1 MSLICTAI
9 VKKTGIE
16 CTAKSKE
23 NTAFCG
29 RHTPKEP
36 IVIAPEDQC
45 TWVIYR
51 HSPGA
56 RQCDKRKIAGD
67 PHNECRTHHN
77 ARVVREQKRALR
89 RRKWEVLRMYGHD
102 IWTLIT
108 ESDNV
113 PDQRSRNLYF
123 WSILDVILQRV
134 PADQMVRLEDVE
146 HAAIEIV
153 GVPRFP
159 VTREA
164 RIARD
169 NQNIH
174 TREVSEQTNRNIELL
189 MLTPIVEGQPTI
201 QLMKDVWAKLYRAPG
216 VDVRLYDDIQRWYD
230 TETCRTFGDR
240 LYRKVL
246 DHLVARI
253 LLNEKVEIRVEL
265 WKRLQQECAEAFN
278 MCCDG
283 HINRLANVMVGFDAE
298 FRSPDVSK
306 NEYLGQKMSVI
317 SQIKNKEERMREARV
332 VLTDLNIG
340 QEEAA
345 PWLEALDDDEE

>member
-1 MSLICTAI
+1 MPLTCSGT
-9 VKKTGIE
+9 VKKTGIQ
-16 CTAKSKE
+16 CTAKSKK

-29 RHTPKEP
+29 RHTPKKP
-36 IVIAPEDQC
+36 VVIAPEDQC
-45 TWVIYR
+45 SWIIYR
-51 HSPGA
+51 GLA
-56 RQCDKRKIAGD
+56 TQRRCTKKKIADD

-77 ARVVREQKRALR
+77 ARVVKNAAREVR

-113 PDQRSRNLYF
+113 PDHRSRNMYF
-123 WSILDVILQRV
+123 WSILNLILERV
-134 PADQMVRLEDVE
+134 PVGQAVRIEDVE

-174 TREVSEQTNRNIELL
+174 TREVSEQTNRNIQLL
-189 MLTPIVEGQPTI
+189 MLTPIIEGQLTI
-201 QLMKDVWAKLYRAPG
+201 QLIKNVWDKLYKAPG
-216 VDVRLYDDIQRWYD
+216 VEARIYDDIQRWYD
-230 TETCRTFGDR
+230 TETCRTAGDR

-253 LLNEKVEIRVEL
+253 LLNEKVEVRCEL

-317 SQIKNKEERMREARV
+317 SQIKNKEERIREARA
-332 VLTDLNIG
+332 VLTEMSIPP
-340 QEEAA
+340 EEAA